1 MKQKTFLKVLF
12 VLCAIMMANNNA
24 WGQVYKKI
32 TTAQSDW
39 SGEYLI
45 VSNKQPTMAYD
56 GSKTGTDL
64 SANGDYITIKQ
75 TNNVITG
82 SETINKSTFIIAKSA
97 NDGKYTIKS
106 KSGYYIGRTANSNGL
121 DQSTTTSYD
130 HTITMTNGTL
140 AITSSGGPKLQFLNT
155 KGSYTFK
162 YYKTDQSAIEL
173 FKLAYTVTYDANTG
187 TGTMTDTNSP
197 YFAGSTVTTKTNTF
211 EKGGYEF
218 AGWNTKADGSGTSY
232 DEGDEFTLNGNTT
245 LYAQWTV
252 ASTVAAPTFSVA
264 EGTYNTAQSVEIN
277 CSTPSSTIYY
287 TLDGTD
293 PTTSSTVYTSAIAV
307 DATTTIKAFAV
318 ADGLDDSGIASA
330 TYTLKCATPTITIP
344 EGVFVSTKNV
354 TIAAAAGTT
363 ISYSTDNGDNWSTYS
378 APFAISATTTV
389 KAKAT
394 KTGWTDSEV
403 ASETFTKETVLASLS
418 ELVAK
423 TNTSD
428 QSYYVNLTN
437 AQVTYVNGKNGYMED
452 ANSGIYIYNI
462 TPTKNKVYNGIFQI
476 TYQLYKS
483 MPELKAITA
492 VEGTITDGSD
502 KTPAVMTAS
511 DLKDN
516 FTANLGRQIKI
527 VNHTTTTTTV
537 LITGVDFYTTYYKPS
552 FVKDNIYTITGYPYN
567 NDGTLEYRV
576 ISAVAAPAAPVA
588 DFAAGEFSD
597 AFTLHLSCETDGAV
611 IYYTTNGDEPTT
623 SSTLYTDGIAIPAA
637 TTTVKAISYL
647 EGMSTAMDAATY
659 TYKAVAKPYFTPVTA
674 TQVYYGDKVEVA
686 CATEGSAIYY
696 TLTTDESEPADPT
709 SASTAYPDGGIAITA
724 NTVKIKAIA
733 KVGDDYS
740 SVAEATYTLK
750 DPEVPTFDVA
760 AGAVARN
767 TVVTIS
773 SREGTTIYYTTNGDN
788 ADTGTDAESNSVQ
801 VTIDNTMTIKA
812 IAVDPELNM
821 SSEVS
826 ASYTIA
832 QVATPVIDTAAGML
846 SKGTLVHITTATD
859 GASIYYTLDGT
870 TPTASSNPYNGY
882 VVISKAETLK
892 AIAIKENYIDS
903 EIASVA
909 YTVAG
914 DNEGFVFKDLGYKNA
929 ATVKT
934 VSGTDVQLE
943 FADGTNKSNSPSYYD
958 TGEAV
963 RLYQN
968 NTLTISSEAK
978 TIIAIRFTFVSGY
991 ATLALSTGQPGTLSD
1006 VASSQ
1011 RTWTGSASSIQF
1023 TTSAANRIKSI
1034 TVYFALSDDAATVG
1048 SSKLAG
1054 YCSEYKLDYSETG
1067 LKAYKAKVDGEGNV
1081 VLTQIAD
1088 GIVPANEGVIL
1099 SGNADD
1105 YNIPIST
1112 ADVTADFS
1120 DNEMVGVTQRT
1131 LVEWTST
1138 DGKHNY
1144 ILQQGEFN
1152 KATDGYLKPNRAYLH
1167 TTFDV
1172 SASPANKMTIIFN
1185 DSETDGIRSI
1195 ENGKLNI
1202 ETSAYNLSGQRV
1214 GNDYKGFVIINGKKV
1229 IRK

>member
-1 MKQKTFLKVLF
+1 MKKLQLLKTLFLLF
-12 VLCAIMMANNNA
+12 ALVVGTGSA
-24 WGQVYKKI
+24 WGASSTYSFSSIPTKGWSTSGGTQTINGKAWTYSSATFISGANSKIQVGSGNNPQTSNWTIQTAVSNFGDNKVITQVSITAY
-32 TTAQSDW
+32 TTATTATYDISVDGSSVK
-39 SGEYLI
+39 SGSLTTSADTYTASSLNATDGNIVITLKGSSNSKAMYLSNI
-45 VSNKQPTMAYD
+45 SVTYEDYVSNK
-56 GSKTGTDL
+56 
-64 SANGDYITIKQ
+64 
-75 TNNVITG
+75 V
-82 SETINKSTFIIAKSA
+82 
-97 NDGKYTIKS
+97 
-106 KSGYYIGRTANSNGL
+106 
-121 DQSTTTSYD
+121 
-130 HTITMTNGTL
+130 
-140 AITSSGGPKLQFLNT
+140 
-155 KGSYTFK
+155 
-162 YYKTDQSAIEL
+162 
-173 FKLAYTVTYDANTG
+173 
-187 TGTMTDTNSP
+187 
-197 YFAGSTVTTKTNTF
+197 
-211 EKGGYEF
+211 
-218 AGWNTKADGSGTSY
+218 
-232 DEGDEFTLNGNTT
+232 
-245 LYAQWTV
+245 
-252 ASTVAAPTFSVA
+252 
-264 EGTYNTAQSVEIN
+264 
-277 CSTPSSTIYY
+277 STPSITIPTTTPFVSSKTVTMSSGTDGASIYY
-287 TLDGTD
+287 TMTTDGT
-293 PTTSSTVYTSAIAV
+293 
-307 DATTTIKAFAV
+307 
-318 ADGLDDSGIASA
+318 
-330 TYTLKCATPTITIP
+330 
-344 EGVFVSTKNV
+344 
-354 TIAAAAGTT
+354 
-363 ISYSTDNGDNWSTYS
+363 
-378 APFAISATTTV
+378 
-389 KAKAT
+389 
-394 KTGWTDSEV
+394 
-403 ASETFTKETVLASLS
+403 
-418 ELVAK
+418 
-423 TNTSD
+423 
-428 QSYYVNLTN
+428 
-437 AQVTYVNGKNGYMED
+437 
-452 ANSGIYIYNI
+452 
-462 TPTKNKVYNGIFQI
+462 
-476 TYQLYKS
+476 
-483 MPELKAITA
+483 
-492 VEGTITDGSD
+492 
-502 KTPAVMTAS
+502 TPA
-511 DLKDN
+511 
-516 FTANLGRQIKI
+516 
-527 VNHTTTTTTV
+527 
-537 LITGVDFYTTYYKPS
+537 
-552 FVKDNIYTITGYPYN
+552 
-567 NDGTLEYRV
+567 
-576 ISAVAAPAAPVA
+576 
-588 DFAAGEFSD
+588 
-597 AFTLHLSCETDGAV
+597 
-611 IYYTTNGDEPTT
+611 EPTT
-623 SSTLYTDGIAIPAA
+623 SSTLYDPENKPVITSSATFKAIGVKDGMTNSSVITQSFTKETVYDGISALNSALTSTSASYYVNLTDAQVTYVNGSNGYLNDATAGIYIYKVSQTLNTKYNGVYRITGKTYYGWPEITAFTAIDGEGTSEVAAEDVAPIVISASTLEENFSDYISRPVKIINHTLSGVNLTSNITNVTTYIGSGIIASNGTYTLTGYPSVYNTGKRFNVVTAYPKPAAPTFDPIEGEFSEAFTLHLACATDGVTIYYTTNGDTPTTSSTVYNDATGIAIPNAS
-637 TTTVKAISYL
+637 TTVKAIAYY
-647 EGMSTAMDAATY
+647 EGMTSDVASATY
-659 TYKAVAKPYFTPVTA
+659 DYRVVAKPQFSVA
-674 TQVYYGDKVEVA
+674 DLSELYYGETVSIT
-686 CATEGSAIYY
+686 CATDGADIYY
-696 TLTTDESEPADPT
+696 TVDGTTPT
-709 SASTAYPDGGIAITA
+709 SSSTKYTAPVAITDLVEINAIAI
-724 NTVKIKAIA
+724 K
-733 KVGDDYS
+733 GSDES
-740 SVAEATYTLK
+740 SVATATYAVK
-750 DPEVPTFDVA
+750 APAAPTFNVE

-773 SREGTTIYYTTNGDN
+773 SREGTTIWYSTD
-788 ADTGTDAESNSVQ
+788 GTDPSVDAEGNTKEI
-801 VTIDNTMTIKA
+801 TITAGMTVRA
-812 IAVDPELNM
+812 IAIDPLDNDSPETF
-821 SSEVS
+821 
-826 ASYTIA
+826 ATYTIA

-846 SKGTLVHITTATD
+846 SKGTQVHITTATD